1 MAPRAHDLEDL
12 RWKRLATSEE
22 SSVYQGG
29 LFPESFS
36 VRLSHPRWP
45 AEVDLHVV
53 VDRDRGPVPTGLVV
67 QHTTAGDAGTPSYLE
82 MHEAVR
88 AVVGMPELLRE
99 VTADA
104 VAWIVTGQL
113 IEQAHKAHPE
123 SHEARLAA
131 VGKHAPLVSAV
142 RDLTHEKAQP
152 RRRRLLNNAYL
163 REVAETYRGA
173 LAQGLPPTQEVQ
185 IRYGT
190 SYSNAAKLV
199 RKARDAGLLG
209 AATGP
214 RPGEAAHD

>member
-1 MAPRAHDLEDL
+1 MR
-12 RWKRLATSEE
+12 ATSKE

-29 LFPESFS
+29 RFPESFT
-36 VRLSHPRWP
+36 VRISHPRWP

-53 VDRDRGPVPTGLVV
+53 VDRDRGPIPTGLVV

-82 MHEAVR
+82 MHEAIR

-104 VAWIVTGQL
+104 VAWIVTWQL
-113 IEQAHKAHPE
+113 LEQVHKDHPE
-123 SHEARLAA
+123 SPHEAGLAA
-131 VGKHAPLVSAV
+131 ARKHAPLVNEV
-142 RDLTHEKAQP
+142 RDRAYDRAQP
-152 RRRRLLNNAYL
+152 RRRRLLTDAYL
-163 REVAETYRGA
+163 REVADTYREA
-173 LAQGLPPTQEVQ
+173 LAQGLPPTQAVEA
-185 IRYGT
+185 RYST

-214 RPGEAAHD
+214 RPGEASS

>member
-1 MAPRAHDLEDL
+1 M
-12 RWKRLATSEE
+12 LATSKE
-22 SSVYQGG
+22 SSVYQGVP
-29 LFPESFS
+29 FPESFS

-88 AVVGMPELLRE
+88 AVVGMSELLRE

-104 VAWIVTGQL
+104 VAWIVAWQL

-123 SHEARLAA
+123 SHEAGLAA
-131 VGKHAPLVSAV
+131 ARKHAPLVSAV
-142 RDLTHEKAQP
+142 RDRTYDRAQP
-152 RRRRLLNNAYL
+152 RRRRLLTDTYL
-163 REVAETYRGA
+163 REVADTYREA
-173 LAQGLPPTQEVQ
+173 LAQGLPPTQAVEA
-185 IRYGT
+185 RYST

-214 RPGEAAHD
+214 RPGEASS